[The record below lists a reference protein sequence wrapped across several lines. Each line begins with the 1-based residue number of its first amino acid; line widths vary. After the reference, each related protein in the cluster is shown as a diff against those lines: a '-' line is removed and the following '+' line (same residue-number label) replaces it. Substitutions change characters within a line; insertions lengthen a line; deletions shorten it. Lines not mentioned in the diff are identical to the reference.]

1 LIVAD
6 FSEVNDEAWK
16 PKVRVI
22 DVAAD
27 HRRPNGEW
35 LDRPMAGSPLIY
47 QGTYYGID
55 QYGVFYA
62 VDLKTGKTLYKQ
74 DVGFDELHHYNA
86 IGVGAGATLGGK
98 HIYVLDNQ
106 GMCVVL
112 EPGPVFKQVAVN
124 RIETVIQRDWPIPP
138 QETLSNGVP
147 VFDGKRMYLR
157 GERYLYCIGEKP

>member
-1 LIVAD
+1 
-6 FSEVNDEAWK
+6 
-16 PKVRVI
+16 
-22 DVAAD
+22 
-27 HRRPNGEW
+27 
-35 LDRPMAGSPLIY
+35 
-47 QGTYYGID
+47 
-55 QYGVFYA
+55 
-62 VDLKTGKTLYKQ
+62 
-74 DVGFDELHHYNA
+74 
-86 IGVGAGATLGGK
+86 
-98 HIYVLDNQ
+98 VLDNQ